1 MFSPID
7 CYRLATAI
15 AQLPA
20 ILYLKSAMMESTYNR
35 LAENLRD
42 FARMESASGLI
53 LLAAA
58 VLALIASNTALAPL
72 YDLFLQTPVVV
83 RVGALHL
90 DKPLLLWINDGLMAI
105 FFLVIGAE
113 IKREMIEGEL
123 SSVKRA
129 ALPALAAVGGMVV
142 PALVYIALSGGQR
155 DMLAGWAIPAAT
167 DIAFAL
173 AALSV
178 LGRGVPSSLKVFLL
192 ALAIIDDLGAIVII
206 AIFYTSDLSP
216 LALILAA
223 CVLALMALMNR
234 LGVSRVAPYAVLGVI
249 LWVLVLKSGV
259 HATLAG
265 VATAFAIPLRVKARP
280 GNEDNSPLKT
290 VEHKLHPWSS
300 FLVMPLFGFANAGLN
315 LSGVSFSQLFHGVAG
330 GVAVGL
336 FIGKQ
341 IGVFGATYL
350 AVKLGLGEKP
360 AGAGW
365 VGIYGVGLL
374 AGIGFTM
381 SLFIGTLAWDD
392 GSHAA
397 EIRLGVL
404 VGSILSAAAGI
415 AVLSWERQR
424 LAK

>member
-1 MFSPID
+1 M
-7 CYRLATAI
+7 L
-15 AQLPA
+15 
-20 ILYLKSAMMESTYNR
+20 ESTYNR
-35 LAENLRD
+35 LAESLRD
-42 FARMESASGLI
+42 FARMESASGLV

-173 AALSV
+173 AALSA

-223 CVLALMALMNR
+223 CVLALMALLNR

-265 VATAFAIPLRVKARP
+265 VATAFAIPLRVKGRP
-280 GNEDNSPLKT
+280 GNEDSSPLKT

-365 VGIYGVGLL
+365 IGIYGVGLL

-404 VGSILSAAAGI
+404 VGSLLSAVAGI
-415 AVLSWERQR
+415 AVLSWERRR
-424 LAK
+424 LAG

>member
-1 MFSPID
+1 M
-7 CYRLATAI
+7 L
-15 AQLPA
+15 
-20 ILYLKSAMMESTYNR
+20 ESTYNR
-35 LAENLRD
+35 LAESLRD
-42 FARMESASGLI
+42 FARMESASGLV

-173 AALSV
+173 AALSA

-223 CVLALMALMNR
+223 CVLALMALLNR

-265 VATAFAIPLRVKARP
+265 VATAFAIPLRVKGRP
-280 GNEDNSPLKT
+280 GNEDSSPLKT

-365 VGIYGVGLL
+365 IGIYGVGPL

-404 VGSILSAAAGI
+404 VGSLLSAVAGI
-415 AVLSWERQR
+415 AVLSWERRR
-424 LAK
+424 LAR

>member
-1 MFSPID
+1 MF
-7 CYRLATAI
+7 
-15 AQLPA
+15 
-20 ILYLKSAMMESTYNR
+20 ETYCNR
-35 LAENLRD
+35 LAESLRN
-42 FARMESASGLI
+42 FARMESASGLV

-113 IKREMIEGEL
+113 IKRETLAGEL

-142 PALVYIALSGGQR
+142 PAIVYIALSGGER

-178 LGRGVPSSLKVFLL
+178 IGRGVPSSLKVFLL
-192 ALAIIDDLGAIVII
+192 AVAIIDDLGTILII
-206 AIFYTSDLSP
+206 AIFYTSELSP

-234 LGVSRVAPYAVLGVI
+234 LGVRRVAPYAVLGFI

-265 VATAFAIPLRVKARP
+265 VATAFAIPLRVKDRHGGEVA
-280 GNEDNSPLKT
+280 SPLKT

-300 FLVMPLFGFANAGLN
+300 FLVMPLFGFANAGLD
-315 LSGVSFSQLFHGVAG
+315 LSGVSLAQLFHGVAP
-330 GVAVGL
+330 AIAAGL

-341 IGVFGATYL
+341 TGVFGATWL

-360 AGAGW
+360 AGASWGE
-365 VGIYGVGLL
+365 IYGVSLV

-392 GSHAA
+392 ASHAA
-397 EIRLGVL
+397 DIRLGVL
-404 VGSILSAAAGI
+404 VGSILSAAVGV
-415 AVLSWERQR
+415 AVLMWERR
-424 LAK
+424 LPAE

>member
-1 MFSPID
+1 
-7 CYRLATAI
+7 
-15 AQLPA
+15 
-20 ILYLKSAMMESTYNR
+20 LYLKSAMLESTYNR
-35 LAENLRD
+35 LAETLRN
-42 FARMESASGLI
+42 FARMESASGLV

-58 VLALIASNTALAPL
+58 VLALVASNTALAPL
-72 YDLFLQTPVVV
+72 YDLFLQTPVTV

-123 SSVKRA
+123 SSLKRA
-129 ALPALAAVGGMVV
+129 ALPALAAVGGMVA
-142 PALVYIALSGGQR
+142 PALLYIALSGGQR
-155 DMLAGWAIPAAT
+155 DMLAGWAIPTAT

-173 AALSV
+173 AALGV
-178 LGRGVPSSLKVFLL
+178 IGRGVPSSVKVFLL
-192 ALAIIDDLGAIVII
+192 ALAIIDDLGAILII
-206 AIFYTSDLSP
+206 AVFYTSELSP

-223 CVLALMALMNR
+223 AVLALMVLLNR

-265 VATAFAIPLRVKARP
+265 VATAFAIPLKGKTA
-280 GNEDNSPLKT
+280 GGASPLKT
-290 VEHKLHPWSS
+290 VEHSLHPWSA

-315 LSGVSFSQLFHGVAG
+315 LYGVSLYQLFHGVAG
-330 GVAVGL
+330 GIAVGL

-341 IGVFGATYL
+341 IGVFGATWL

-365 VGIYGVGLL
+365 TGIYGVSLL
-374 AGIGFTM
+374 SGIGFTM
-381 SLFIGTLAWDD
+381 SLFIGTLAWSD

-415 AVLSWERQR
+415 AVLSWERKR
-424 LAK
+424 LAKLP